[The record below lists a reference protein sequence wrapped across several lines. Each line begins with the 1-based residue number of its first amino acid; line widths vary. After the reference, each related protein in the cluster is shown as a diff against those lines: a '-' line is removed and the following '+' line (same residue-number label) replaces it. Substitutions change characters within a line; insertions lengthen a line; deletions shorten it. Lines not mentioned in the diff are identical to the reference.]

1 MRLIKGYCRW
11 DLVLKGPHTELQMLS
26 FLETTKNPA
35 KSPFLLDKKNA
46 VRLGQYKM
54 ATNWGNITILQFC
67 HMHNNVKGNLVGGE

>member
-1 MRLIKGYCRW
+1 M
-11 DLVLKGPHTELQMLS
+11 LKGPQTELQILC
-26 FLETTKNPA
+26 FLERTKNPA
-35 KSPFLLDKKNA
+35 KSPFLLDKKKNA